1 MGGGSGGGGGGGGSG
16 SGGGGG
22 GGGGAP
28 LAGRVQTVTKMPL
41 KVYEA
46 KNAPLVDLRDGD
58 LLGALR
64 ISREEAALVVLVGL
78 RVMRV
83 ASLEARVTEALRAA
97 GIPVYVPRFVNGSEN
112 SFSVVVPESQRN
124 AAVALLHRTF
134 VLQADAGASRFAYG
148 GEGPAREGEGGLEV
162 LK

>member
-1 MGGGSGGGGGGGGSG
+1 MQ
-16 SGGGGG
+16 
-22 GGGGAP
+22 
-28 LAGRVQTVTKMPL
+28 LFRL
-41 KVYEA
+41 
-46 KNAPLVDLRDGD
+46 KNALHKSTTTKFVKT
-58 LLGALR
+58 
-64 ISREEAALVVLVGL
+64 IALVATLVILAVLPCRFCIAQEEENSSDSAADVFIT
-78 RVMRV
+78 MRDQHN
-83 ASLEARVTEALRAA
+83 ADFQLELSHKPADPDALRAA